1 MTFIIA
7 DRVKETSTS
16 TGTGDITLAGAM
28 TGFSAFSAR
37 CAVGDTLYYAIQAVD
52 AGGTP
57 TGEWECGLG
66 TYSAANTLT
75 RTTVTSS
82 SSSDEAVS
90 FEAGTKQVYITMPS
104 VQAAAAVESVITLV
118 VSDETTALT
127 TGAGKMT
134 VRTPFAMTL
143 TAVRASVSAAP
154 TGSLLTVDIN
164 EAGTSILSTKLT
176 IDDSEKTS
184 TTATAAVVISDPELS
199 DDAEVSVDIDT
210 VGSTFAGAGLKVY
223 LIGRKLNAFGI
234 RAAYAIFGY
243 GTTGGTSAVSMT
255 NLVSSAG
262 VVATDTAGVGTARYD
277 LAAAGYGTDKAIF
290 GYGYYVADGIA
301 VSMTN
306 LVSNTGVVAADTT
319 GVGTARYNLAAA
331 GYGTDKAIFG
341 YGTAG
346 GTGSLSMTNLVS
358 SAGVAA
364 TDTAGVG
371 TARRQLAAA
380 GYGTD
385 KAIFGYGTV
394 GTSAVSMTNLVS
406 NTGVVAADTTGVG
419 TARRQLAAAGCGT
432 DKAIFGYGYGPTSAV
447 SITNL
452 VSNTGVVATD
462 TAGVG
467 TARYDL
473 AAASIGA

>member
-176 IDDSEKTS
+176 IDESEKTS

-262 VVATDTAGVGTARYD
+262 VVVADTTGVGSIRYG
-277 LAAAGYGTDKAIF
+277 LAAAGYGVGRAIFGYGYSTTNGNMSTTNLVSNTGVVAADTTGVGSVRIYLAAAGYGADKAIF
-290 GYGYYVADGIA
+290 GYGSFASTTNLVSNTGVVAADTTGVGTARRQLAAAGYGADKAIFGYGFNDDVSIN

-371 TARRQLAAA
+371 TAR
-380 GYGTD
+380 
-385 KAIFGYGTV
+385 
-394 GTSAVSMTNLVS
+394 
-406 NTGVVAADTTGVG
+406 
-419 TARRQLAAAGCGT
+419 
-432 DKAIFGYGYGPTSAV
+432 
-447 SITNL
+447 
-452 VSNTGVVATD
+452 
-462 TAGVG
+462 
-467 TARYDL
+467 YDL

>member
-143 TAVRASVSAAP
+143 TAVRASVNAAP

-243 GTTGGTSAVSMT
+243 GTTGGTNAVSMT

-262 VVATDTAGVGTARYD
+262 VVATDTAGVGTARRA
-277 LAAAGYGTDKAIF
+277 LAAAGYGGDKAIF
-290 GYGYYVADGIA
+290 GYGNNAGGNTSTTNLVSNTGVVAADTTGVGSVRIYLA
-301 VSMTN
+301 AAGYGADKAIFGYGFNDDVSINVSMTN

-341 YGTAG
+341 YGT
-346 GTGSLSMTNLVS
+346 TG
-358 SAGVAA
+358 AA
-364 TDTAGVG
+364 TA
-371 TARRQLAAA
+371 
-380 GYGTD
+380 
-385 KAIFGYGTV
+385 
-394 GTSAVSMTNLVS
+394 
-406 NTGVVAADTTGVG
+406 
-419 TARRQLAAAGCGT
+419 
-432 DKAIFGYGYGPTSAV
+432 
-447 SITNL
+447 
-452 VSNTGVVATD
+452 
-462 TAGVG
+462 
-467 TARYDL
+467 
-473 AAASIGA
+473 

>member
-290 GYGYYVADGIA
+290 GYGYYDPTG
-301 VSMTN
+301 SLSTTN
-306 LVSNTGVVAADTT
+306 LVSNTGVVATDTA

-419 TARRQLAAAGCGT
+419 TARYNLSASN
-432 DKAIFGYGYGPTSAV
+432 YGA
-447 SITNL
+447 
-452 VSNTGVVATD
+452 
-462 TAGVG
+462 
-467 TARYDL
+467 
-473 AAASIGA
+473 